1 MALVLMVAVG
11 VHAARSGIASWKNIW
26 FFLVLGVL
34 FVPAGVG
41 YLWLWGH
48 DDPLRYLK
56 PGQHTPGRQFIYL
69 GYMSLVLAL
78 IGLLLGG
85 VRLVVRGY
93 RRWRG
98 HGA

>member
-1 MALVLMVAVG
+1 MALALMVGIG
-11 VHAARSGIASWKNIW
+11 VHAARSEIASWKNVR

-34 FVPAGVG
+34 FVPAGLG

-56 PGQHTPGRQFIYL
+56 LGQYAPGRQFIYL
-69 GYMSLVLAL
+69 GYMCLALAL

-85 VRLVVRGY
+85 VRLVVRRY